1 MKSGKTFLIV
11 FLFTLGASFFYLD
24 LSRYLSLEYV
34 QSELFLID
42 AYFRAEPLTVC
53 LIFVLL
59 YTIATALSLPGASVM
74 TLVGGA
80 VFGLGLGTALVSIS
94 TTVGATLS
102 FLMAR
107 YLFRD
112 AIEKRFATR
121 LKTINAGIDKNG
133 IFYLFFLRLAPIFPF
148 FLINLLM
155 GLTSMRMP
163 IYVIVTQLGML
174 PATVL
179 YVNAGTAVSQ
189 INSDVGILTPQLV
202 GAFICLAL
210 FPLFVKNI
218 ITLIRK

>member
-1 MKSGKTFLIV
+1 
-11 FLFTLGASFFYLD
+11 
-24 LSRYLSLEYV
+24 
-34 QSELFLID
+34 
-42 AYFRAEPLTVC
+42 
-53 LIFVLL
+53 
-59 YTIATALSLPGASVM
+59 
-74 TLVGGA
+74 
-80 VFGLGLGTALVSIS
+80 
-94 TTVGATLS
+94 
-102 FLMAR
+102 
-107 YLFRD
+107 
-112 AIEKRFATR
+112 
-121 LKTINAGIDKNG
+121 
-133 IFYLFFLRLAPIFPF
+133 
-148 FLINLLM
+148 M

>member
-1 MKSGKTFLIV
+1 MNLGKTFLIV
-11 FLFTLGASFFYLD
+11 SLFMLGASFFYLD

-53 LIFVLL
+53 LIYILL
-59 YTIATALSLPGASVM
+59 YTTATALSLPGASVM

-80 VFGLGLGTALVSIS
+80 VFGLGLGTALV
-94 TTVGATLS
+94 
-102 FLMAR
+102 
-107 YLFRD
+107 RD

-155 GLTSMRMP
+155 GLTSMRIP